1 MTTQQSCRALALAA
15 ITLAAYPQET
25 SAAVLLRYTG
35 EEFVEIHAFGV
46 PPPDVYT
53 TADSVDGRLVLA
65 DPLGANLVGGFVNP
79 LAYQFSDGINTII
92 GNAADAEIE
101 SFQFWTDSS
110 GSIVNWAVNIF
121 DWSSDSRSIIQTI
134 FLPGTLG
141 TDAGQTVVCGNVD
154 CIDGS
159 GNVFPG
165 LDPLYTIQARNDET
179 PGTWRIVPVPEPA
192 TLALLGMALVGAGF
206 SCRKS
211 GQRR

>member
-1 MTTQQSCRALALAA
+1 MIIQQSCRVLALVV

-25 SAAVLLRYTG
+25 GAAVLLRYTG
-35 EEFVEIHAFGV
+35 EEFVTILAVGV

-65 DPLGANLVGGFVNP
+65 DPLEPNLVGGFVTP
-79 LAYQFSDGINTII
+79 LAYQFSDGVNTII
-92 GNAADAEIE
+92 GNATDAEIE
-101 SFQFWTDSS
+101 SFNFWTDSS
-110 GSIVNWAVNIF
+110 GSIVNWSVNIF

-141 TDAGQTVVCGNVD
+141 TDAGQSVVCGNVD

-165 LDPLYTIQARNDET
+165 LNPLYTIQARNDET
-179 PGTWRIVPVPEPA
+179 PGTWRIVPVSEPA
-192 TLALLGMALVGAGF
+192 TLALLGIALVGVGF
-206 SCRKS
+206 SLRK
-211 GQRR
+211 RLAN

>member
-1 MTTQQSCRALALAA
+1 MSMEQFGRVFALLV
-15 ITLAAYPQET
+15 ITLAAYPQKT
-25 SAAVLLRYTG
+25 SAAALLTYTG
-35 EEFVEIHAFGV
+35 DEFATIHAFGV

-53 TADSVDGRLVLA
+53 TADSVEGRLVLA
-65 DPLGANLVGGFVNP
+65 APLGPDLVGGFVTP

-92 GNAADAEIE
+92 GNADDPEIE

-121 DWSSDSRSIIQTI
+121 DWSVDFRYIIQTI
-134 FLPGTLG
+134 YLPGTLG

-159 GNVFPG
+159 GNVFPN

-179 PGTWRIVPVPEPA
+179 PGSWRIVPIPEPA
-192 TLALLGMALVGAGF
+192 TLALLGSALIALRLNR
-206 SCRKS
+206 RK
-211 GQRR
+211 RAA